1 MKKRLEEEQKEIRP
15 EESQEH
21 EKIIQPVEEKKD

>member
-1 MKKRLEEEQKEIRP
+1 LEEEEEEIRP
-15 EESQEH
+15 EELQEQ